1 MKTHNPLKNNWDNW
15 DWDSR
20 QLSIFAKRLII
31 SHLSRNK
38 KVNMKNDISKK
49 TATKVLKLGNMNE
62 NSAIFT
68 LTGIKIHARTYRSDE
83 FPCSRSARK
92 WSQIHVSWPHLEGI
106 MRHEG
111 QSPIELLPIWDVV
124 TMHCDSK
131 RRQKSLELYGWNGL
145 KSQKFIA
152 QGNGYKQHA
161 LKGQK
166 LLAQGS
172 ALGIM
177 AIRKAPC
184 KGKSFIN
191 FRASF
196 KAFALTIIFALGKI
210 KR

>member
-15 DWDSR
+15 NWDGR
-20 QLSIFAKRLII
+20 PLSFFSKRLII
-31 SHLSRNK
+31 SYLSRNK

-68 LTGIKIHARTYRSDE
+68 LTGIKIHARTYRSDD

-92 WSQIHVSWPHLEGI
+92 WNQIHVSWPHLEGI

-131 RRQKSLELYGWNGL
+131 RCRNHFPNW
-145 KSQKFIA
+145 
-152 QGNGYKQHA
+152 
-161 LKGQK
+161 
-166 LLAQGS
+166 
-172 ALGIM
+172 
-177 AIRKAPC
+177 RK
-184 KGKSFIN
+184 
-191 FRASF
+191 
-196 KAFALTIIFALGKI
+196 IIPQLGK
-210 KR
+210 